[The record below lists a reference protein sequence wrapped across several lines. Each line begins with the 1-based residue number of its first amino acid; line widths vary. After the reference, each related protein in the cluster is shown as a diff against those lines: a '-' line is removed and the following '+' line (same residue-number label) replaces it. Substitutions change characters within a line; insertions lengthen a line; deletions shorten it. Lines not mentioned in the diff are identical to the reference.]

1 MLNINEVKYI
11 WYGMT
16 YAELRDILRQGRKL
30 KGFPLV
36 DSPSQM
42 VLLGS
47 IRRQE
52 LISIIEKQI
61 GRDKRLAE
69 KSVRRQEEEE
79 TRRKQDQDRRIAV
92 FAEQLENTKAR
103 VGLQIV
109 DESSA
114 EESSQRR
121 PSR

>member
-1 MLNINEVKYI
+1 M
-11 WYGMT
+11 
-16 YAELRDILRQGRKL
+16 
-30 KGFPLV
+30 
-36 DSPSQM
+36 
-42 VLLGS
+42 
-47 IRRQE
+47 
-52 LISIIEKQI
+52 
-61 GRDKRLAE
+61 
-69 KSVRRQEEEE
+69 RRQEEEE

>member
-1 MLNINEVKYI
+1 M
-11 WYGMT
+11 
-16 YAELRDILRQGRKL
+16 
-30 KGFPLV
+30 
-36 DSPSQM
+36 
-42 VLLGS
+42 GS

-52 LISIIEKQI
+52 LISVIEKQI